1 VDENGPFLARELS
14 SRGVEPERISVIG
27 DRPEQL
33 EAALRAALKLDLVV
47 ISGGLGP
54 THDDRTIELLAQAA
68 NRELRVD
75 PALEGEIESVVRGL
89 AERFRR
95 PYDEFESGVRK
106 QATLPEG
113 GISLGLAGTAPGVL
127 LQTGSALAIALPG
140 PPSELQRIW
149 RAALEQP
156 ELQEIFARANNPAN
170 RILRFFGL
178 PESAIAGVVA
188 QAGGEAEGLEVT
200 ICAHDL
206 EVQVDLVIPPG
217 SEAQADQVTEGLRAA
232 HPRALFAEDEQ
243 AVEAIVLKVA
253 RERGLTI
260 GAAESCTGG
269 LVSARLTSVPGS
281 SDVFVGGIV
290 AYDDRVKLDSLGVPA
305 DVLERH
311 GAVSAETA
319 ASMAAGARSALG
331 TDVGASVTGVA
342 GPGGG
347 TPQKPV
353 GLVFIHAETPDAS
366 HGVELRLPGNR
377 DAIRRRA
384 AASALHLLRRLL
396 TRNRHEDA

>member
-33 EAALRAALKLDLVV
+33 ETALRDALELDLVV

-54 THDDRTIELLAQAA
+54 THDDRTIELLARAA
-68 NRELRVD
+68 NRALRVD
-75 PALEGEIESVVRGL
+75 PALEAEIEGVVRGL

-127 LQTGSALAIALPG
+127 LQTGSTLAIALPG
-140 PPSELQRIW
+140 PPGELQRIW
-149 RAALEQP
+149 RGALERP
-156 ELQEIFARANNPAN
+156 ELQEIFARAKNPAN

-206 EVQVDLVIPPG
+206 EVQIDLVIPPG
-217 SEAQADQVTEGLRAA
+217 SEAQADRVTEALRAV

-243 AVEAIVLKVA
+243 AVEAIVLDVA
-253 RERGLTI
+253 REQGLTI

-269 LVSARLTSVPGS
+269 LVAARLTSVPGS
-281 SDVFVGGIV
+281 SEVFVGGLV
-290 AYDDRVKLDSLGVPA
+290 AYDDRLKLDGLNVPA
-305 DVLERH
+305 EVLERY

-319 ASMAAGARSALG
+319 AAMASGARSALG
-331 TDVGASVTGVA
+331 ADVGVSVTGVA

-353 GLVFIHAETPDAS
+353 GLVFIHAESPDAS
-366 HGVELRLPGNR
+366 HGVELHLPGSR
-377 DAIRRRA
+377 DAVRRRA

-396 TRNRHEDA
+396 TQNRHEDA